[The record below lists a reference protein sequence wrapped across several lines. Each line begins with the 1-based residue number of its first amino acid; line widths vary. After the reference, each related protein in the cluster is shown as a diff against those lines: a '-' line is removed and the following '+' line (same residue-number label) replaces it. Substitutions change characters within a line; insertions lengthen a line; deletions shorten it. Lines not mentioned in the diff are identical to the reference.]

1 MSKNI
6 GSNQGCQGLRYKET
20 DVWHGHTLLKKGQG

>member
-6 GSNQGCQGLRYKET
+6 GNQGCQGLRYKET
-20 DVWHGHTLLKKGQG
+20 DVWHGYALLKEGQG